1 LLQPT
6 VRRKR
11 MAHAENSIVINRP
24 AGEVY
29 DFLADGLNNTAWR
42 ESVKS
47 ISLREGTAGEPGA
60 VYNQTLAGPK
70 GRPIQGDYRITA
82 AQPGHLLGFEVVT
95 GPARPTGTYALTGDG
110 GRTTVTFSLDAKLPL
125 LMRILDSMVTR
136 TMESEVAQLSKLKQ
150 VLESR

>member
-1 LLQPT
+1 
-6 VRRKR
+6 
-11 MAHAENSIVINRP
+11 MAHAENRIVIDRP

-42 ESVKS
+42 EGVKS
-47 ISLREGTAGEPGA
+47 ISLREGGAGEVGA
-60 VYNQTLAGPK
+60 VYNQTLSGPK

-82 AQPGHLLGFEVVT
+82 AQPGHLLAFEVVA
-95 GPARPTGTYALTGDG
+95 GPARPTGTYTLAGDS
-110 GRTTVTFSLDAKLPL
+110 GRTTVTFILEAKLPL
-125 LMRILDSMVTR
+125 LLRVLDSMVTR